1 MQFVAFDIIQ
11 SMFNTDFHS
20 NLKYSCIKV
29 FKKLKLKFGDIK
41 NIISINIQV
50 FPSDFD
56 LDML

>member
-1 MQFVAFDIIQ
+1 
-11 SMFNTDFHS
+11 
-20 NLKYSCIKV
+20 V

-56 LDML
+56 LDMLQHIDQNKIYFFINIHLRE